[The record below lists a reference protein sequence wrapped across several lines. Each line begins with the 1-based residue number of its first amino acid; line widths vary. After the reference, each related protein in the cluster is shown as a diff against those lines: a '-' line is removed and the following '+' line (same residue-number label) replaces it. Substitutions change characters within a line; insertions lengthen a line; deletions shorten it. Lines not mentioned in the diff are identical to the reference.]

1 MIPIRIIQS
10 PEPVNYPDAIAFME
24 QYVDSIIN
32 DEAPGCLWFLEH
44 PHIITSGTSSENS
57 DLLALPNIPVYHT
70 GRGGKYTYHGPGQRV
85 VYIMLDLKLFDKD
98 IKKFVK
104 LLEEWLINSFQ
115 KLGLTTHVKD
125 KQIGIWVQN
134 SAHKIESKVAAIGL
148 RVKRWVTYHGVAINV
163 STDLNRFQDIIPCGI
178 KDLGVTS
185 FQNEG
190 ISIQLPKLDLL
201 LINEFCKLFKTQAV
215 Q

>member
-1 MIPIRIIQS
+1 MIPIRIIKS
-10 PEPVNYPDAIAFME
+10 SDLVHYPDAITFMDD
-24 QYVDSIIN
+24 YVDQIIN
-32 DEAPGCLWFLEH
+32 HGAPGCLWFLEH
-44 PHIITSGTSSENS
+44 PHTITGGTSADKS
-57 DLLALPNIPVYHT
+57 DLLSPPSTPVYET

-85 VYIMLDLKLFDKD
+85 VYVMLDLKLFDKD
-98 IKKFVK
+98 IKKFVE
-104 LLEEWLINSFQ
+104 LLEQWLMNSFQ
-115 KLGLTTHVKD
+115 KLGLTTHIKD

-134 SAHKIESKVAAIGL
+134 STNKIESKIAAIGL

-190 ISIQLPKLDLL
+190 ISIQLPQLDLL
-201 LINEFCKLFKTQAV
+201 LIDEFCKLFKSQAA